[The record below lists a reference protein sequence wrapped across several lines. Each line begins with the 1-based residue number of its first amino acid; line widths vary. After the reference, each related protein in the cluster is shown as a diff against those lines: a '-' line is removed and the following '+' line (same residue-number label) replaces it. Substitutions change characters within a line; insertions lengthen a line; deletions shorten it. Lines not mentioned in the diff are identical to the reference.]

1 MCHCYLWDTIKV
13 HMTPAHSLQKLKDSI
28 SKKATNISRQ
38 EIGHVIYNIS
48 EGAMPTYKPE
58 VKIL

>member
-1 MCHCYLWDTIKV
+1 
-13 HMTPAHSLQKLKDSI
+13 MTPAHSLQKLKDSI
-28 SKKATNISRQ
+28 SKKAANISRQ

-58 VKIL
+58 VKSLQFL